1 MSEAAVAVADV
12 EKAYGERTALAG
24 VSLAVEAGEV
34 HGLLGPNGA
43 GKTTLVRAITGT
55 TAVDGGSVS
64 VFGVDPAELPEA
76 RLGVLPQQFDPPERL
91 TAREL
96 LRYFAGLYDEARD
109 PDAVLGTVGMADD
122 ADTWYGNLSGGQ
134 QRRVCLGI
142 ALVND
147 PDLLVLDEPTT
158 GIDPAGRRQV
168 RDRIGTLAAG
178 GTTVLVTSHDIDEVE
193 RLADRVTLLAA
204 GEVVA
209 TGAPAELVAEHGG
222 RNRLLVET
230 DADPAAVD
238 GYAASRVEE
247 GLVFADVDPDEIGGL
262 VDALTGSDV
271 EYEALRWS
279 RPGLEDVYLQL
290 TGSPELAGVVGAG
303 DLNRTAAVADDAA
316 GPGEGRSG
324 VEGTAPT
331 ADAGGDR

>member
-1 MSEAAVAVADV
+1 MSEAAELADV

-24 VSLAVEAGEV
+24 VSLRNEAGEV

-55 TAVDGGSVS
+55 TEIDSGDVS
-64 VFGVDPAELPEA
+64 VFGTAPTELPKA
-76 RLGVLPQQFDPPERL
+76 RLGVLPQQFAPPERL

-96 LRYFAGLYDEARD
+96 LRYFAGLYDEARE
-109 PDAVLGTVGMADD
+109 PDTVLETVGMADD
-122 ADTWYGNLSGGQ
+122 ADTWYENLSGGQ

-142 ALVND
+142 ALAND

-168 RDRIGTLAAG
+168 RDRIGELAAG

-193 RLADRVTLLAA
+193 RLADRVTLLSS

-209 TGAPAELVAEHGG
+209 AGTPGALVAEHGG

-230 DADPAAVD
+230 DADPEGVE
-238 GYAASRVEE
+238 GYAATGVED
-247 GLVFADVDPDEIGGL
+247 GLVFGDVDPEEIGGL
-262 VDALTGSDV
+262 VDSLARQGV

-279 RPGLEDVYLQL
+279 RPDLEDVYLQL

-303 DLNRTAAVADDAA
+303 DLNRTAAVADEGA
-316 GPGEGRSG
+316 GTEAEPQ
-324 VEGTAPT
+324 
-331 ADAGGDR
+331 ADGGDR